1 MLGRVALR
9 LFDNRASGAS
19 PILRRRVA
27 RQPRTART
35 RAADLPAARL
45 EDRMGQQ
52 PFLPRADRSTGERRT
67 YNGNAD
73 SAGNHTRQSPNA
85 SRTAGKGHNRLR
97 DRHAPAV
104 AGRMPERHRNPL
116 SAQVRRSACFAG
128 HHHSGRAVFTGAA
141 ARLLAVRQV
150 CPGFRTRQQRRSPR
164 FRPLREIS
172 LSGGRAA
179 RQRGGPSRPY
189 LVLLFAGG
197 PDRRNVENDA
207 CNLTGPCRGP
217 RRQQLHAAP
226 RPIR

>member
-104 AGRMPERHRNPL
+104 AGRMPERHRNPYL
-116 SAQVRRSACFAG
+116 HKYGEAHALQDITIR
-128 HHHSGRAVFTGAA
+128 GRLFSRV
-141 ARLLAVRQV
+141 
-150 CPGFRTRQQRRSPR
+150 QQRDYWQFGRSM
-164 FRPLREIS
+164 S
-172 LSGGRAA
+172 GLSH
-179 RQRGGPSRPY
+179 P
-189 LVLLFAGG
+189 
-197 PDRRNVENDA
+197 
-207 CNLTGPCRGP
+207 T
-217 RRQQLHAAP
+217 AAP
-226 RPIR
+226 KPALSPAS